1 LETFL
6 QFAGAKKT
14 FWKPS
19 CNLQEQ
25 KKHFGNLPAICRSK
39 KNILET
45 FLQFAGA
52 KKNVLD
58 TIIIFLYIINIINQS
73 LKR

>member
-1 LETFL
+1 VYVLSILKQNRAANCE
-6 QFAGAKKT
+6 K
-14 FWKPS
+14 
-19 CNLQEQ
+19 Q

-52 KKNVLD
+52 KK
-58 TIIIFLYIINIINQS
+58 TFW
-73 LKR
+73 